1 MVKFRYTLFV
11 IAIVQMM
18 VLAGCEKKEEDKNSS
33 SNPTSS
39 SLPTYEPRGTIS
51 GLIRDRITNDPVSG
65 AVVSVG
71 FDGAVHSSTTNAAG
85 VFSFAKVPAG
95 QYQIVNG
102 TNVLTGTYTLTVSLT
117 NYNAAQSNTNK
128 KYRNHYYST
137 VTIRFTSL
145 ATGDSVAV
153 DGLVGSVVVAISYL
167 NTSLNGLVVDRNSQ
181 PVANAIVTLYDAT
194 VFPVVAMSQTTTS
207 AGGTYLFS
215 NIDNGLTV
223 AINAQSKDGSLEG
236 NLAANFTLPA
246 NVTTDSLRTQ
256 VNAERIV
263 LLPVDN
269 VSPFIISTS
278 PEHLSDVSPASLK
291 VVYTFSEPIRQ
302 TPYTRTDLPAGHSAI
317 IDDIIVSYDGFKKSA
332 ANLGFSVQWDTT
344 FTKLTVTPQGIQ
356 GSSKYSVNMNTAANS
371 GKITDA
377 AGRAL
382 VNNTTLTGDFE
393 VLQFTTGGASAV
405 PVAPTLARRIILG
418 QFTVFDYAGGTVG
431 LQWNVSSD
439 ARSYNIYRSING
451 GTFDLLQKDFFGTQ
465 FSTNSGSLVNPTG
478 ATNPLSAINV
488 RYLVRAVS
496 KDLVESAASNII
508 VVSDQ
513 VKPRLSTTSAPPVA
527 GVGANAWIYTL
538 RFSEPINIATA
549 ENIANYTFINAGAIT
564 YTKNSA
570 DYLGFNAGT
579 GLYHV
584 QLSVT
589 SSAAPI
595 AGYSVVVGN
604 VVTDLANNIID
615 DTANSRTY

>member
-11 IAIVQMM
+11 IAIIQMM
-18 VLAGCEKKEEDKNSS
+18 VLTGCEKKEEDKNSS

-51 GLIRDRITNDPVSG
+51 GLVRDRVTNDPVSD

-85 VFSFAKVPAG
+85 VFSFANVPAG

-102 TNVLTGTYTLTVSLT
+102 TNVITGTYTLTVSLT

-181 PVANAIVTLYDAT
+181 PVANATVTLYDAT
-194 VFPVVAMSQTTTS
+194 VFPVVAMAQTTTS
-207 AGGTYLFS
+207 ALGTYLFS

-223 AINAQSKDGSLEG
+223 MINAQSKDGSLEG

-246 NVTTDSLRTQ
+246 NVTTDSLRAQ

-278 PEHLSDVSPASLK
+278 PEHLSDVSATSLK

-302 TPYTRTDLPAGHSAI
+302 TSYTRTDLPAGHSTI

-344 FTKLTVTPQGIQ
+344 FTKLTVTPQGIL
-356 GSSKYSVNMNTAANS
+356 GSSKYSVNMNAAANS

-377 AGRAL
+377 ASRAL

-393 VLQFTTGGASAV
+393 VLQFTTGGGSVV
-405 PVAPTLARRIILG
+405 PAAPTLARRIILG
-418 QFTVFDYAGGTVG
+418 QFTVLDYAGGTVG

-451 GTFDLLQKDFFGTQ
+451 GTFDLLQKDFIGTQ
-465 FSTNSGSLVNPTG
+465 FSTSTGSLVNPTG

-488 RYLVRAVS
+488 RYQVRAVS
-496 KDLVESAASNII
+496 KDLVESVASNII

-513 VKPRLSTTSAPPVA
+513 VKPRLSATSTAPAA

-538 RFSEPINIATA
+538 RFTEPLNIATA
-549 ENIANYTFINAGAIT
+549 ENIANYTFINAGGIT

-579 GLYHV
+579 GFYHV

-595 AGYSVVVGN
+595 AGYSIVVGN

-615 DTANSRTY
+615 ETANSRTY